1 MLENIGVKKDD
12 IDMWEINEVF
22 SVVVLVNVKDFDFD
36 MSKVNIN
43 GGVVSIGYFIGLVKF
58 LKRILVIVR
67 LDGLNFLLFRN

>member
-36 MSKVNIN
+36 MNKVNIY

>member
-1 MLENIGVKKDD
+1 MKKDD

-36 MSKVNIN
+36 MNKVNIY

>member
-36 MSKVNIN
+36 MNKVNIN

-58 LKRILVIVR
+58 LEIERILMI
-67 LDGLNFLLFRN
+67 FR

>member
-1 MLENIGVKKDD
+1 MENIGVKKDD

-36 MSKVNIN
+36 MSKVNIY

-58 LKRILVIVR
+58 LENILTIVW